1 MPDTQDAFIP
11 TRQTL
16 LSRLRDW
23 EDDASWREFFNTY
36 WKLIY
41 GVAIKSGLHDAEA
54 QEVVQET
61 VITVAKK
68 MPDFRYD
75 PAIGS
80 FKNWLLTITRR
91 RITDQFR
98 KRWAGLQPS
107 GHARAPFRRDGGQP
121 ASIEISAPRSSGSDE
136 PSATSGLKSIPD
148 PASLNLDAI
157 WAEDWERN
165 LMDVALEKIKRRVH
179 PKQFQMF
186 DLHVIK
192 EWPGQK
198 VAATLHTSLAQVY
211 YAKYKLTRLLRREIR
226 NLERNVQHVKWTK

>member
-1 MPDTQDAFIP
+1 MPDVQDEFIP
-11 TRQTL
+11 TRHSL

-23 EDDASWREFFNTY
+23 QDQESWRDFFHTY

-68 MPDFRYD
+68 MPDFKYD

-80 FKNWLLTITRR
+80 FKAWLLTITRR

-98 KRWAGLQPS
+98 KRRPESVA
-107 GHARAPFRRDGGQP
+107 
-121 ASIEISAPRSSGSDE
+121 DE
-136 PSATSGLKSIPD
+136 TGGLKSGEAEETSETSVLKRIAD
-148 PASLNLDAI
+148 PASLDLEAV
-157 WAEDWERN
+157 WEQDWERN
-165 LMDVALEKIKRRVH
+165 LMDVALERVKNQVS

-186 DLHVIK
+186 DLHVVK
-192 EWPGQK
+192 EWPGRK
-198 VAATLHTSLAQVY
+198 VAATLHTTLAQVY
-211 YAKYKLTRLLRREIR
+211 YAKYKITALIRKEVR
-226 NLERNVQHVKWTK
+226 NLERRFP

>member
-1 MPDTQDAFIP
+1 MTEVQDEFLP
-11 TRQTL
+11 TRRTL

-23 EDDASWREFFNTY
+23 RDEESWREFFNTY

-61 VITVAKK
+61 VIAVAKK

-91 RITDQFR
+91 RINDQFR
-98 KRWAGLQPS
+98 KRQPERQVAVTTGLAS
-107 GHARAPFRRDGGQP
+107 GESTD
-121 ASIEISAPRSSGSDE
+121 SSE
-136 PSATSGLKSIPD
+136 TSTLNRIAE
-148 PASLNLDAI
+148 PASLDLEAV
-157 WAEDWERN
+157 WEQDWERN
-165 LMDVALEKIKRRVH
+165 LIDVALEKIKRRVH

-198 VAATLHTSLAQVY
+198 VAATLHTSLARVY

-226 NLERNVQHVKWTK
+226 NLERNIHEI

>member
-23 EDDASWREFFNTY
+23 HDDASWREFFNTY

-91 RITDQFR
+91 RINDQFR
-98 KRWAGLQPS
+98 KRRPE
-107 GHARAPFRRDGGQP
+107 REVTETPGQ
-121 ASIEISAPRSSGSDE
+121 
-136 PSATSGLKSIPD
+136 TSGDPEETAETPTLNRIAD
-148 PASLNLDAI
+148 PASLDLEAV
-157 WAEDWERN
+157 WEQDWERN
-165 LMDVALEKIKRRVH
+165 LMDAALEKVKRHVH

-186 DLHVIK
+186 DLHVVK

-226 NLERNVQHVKWTK
+226 NLERNIHEI